1 MCVLPAMRGAKR
13 LARQKKIP
21 RGLHLR
27 SHSTRA
33 LRREG
38 DRRRML
44 FLLLIALAAAAGT
57 ARAQQS
63 ESSASYSG
71 ISVQASPQ
79 IFATMCALEA
89 AGYDVGEAGLAN
101 ASPKRLALRNELLAA
116 KGPAADALRAF
127 YHAHALEDSAET
139 LSPYMTFAIVAGPPP
154 LFHVQGE
161 RESLPPGVLAI
172 DGFESVLSAFY
183 AEAQLDRRWAEL
195 EPQYEPLVDQY
206 RLALA
211 RTVTIANAY
220 LREVLRP
227 SSGRTFTVDFEPLV
241 GQRTNFRNFGDA
253 YTLVVGPPSDA
264 SADAIRHAYLHFM
277 IDPLVLRNRAPLE
290 KRRTIVDIAARAP
303 QLPEE
308 YQDDIVGLLDE
319 SLIKAV
325 ELRLNH
331 LTAEQLQGALKDTD
345 DSGFVLVRPLLD
357 QLRLFEK
364 AAPAMSYYFGDL
376 IEGIDVED
384 TERAQLRTLLSLS
397 APAPELR
404 CRSKRNLPPEDR
416 SASERDQ
423 WLAEGDQQGGCNGT
437 GLPPR
442 PVFQR
447 VLSKY
452 PNEPRALY
460 GLAIADVLSGKAEDA
475 RDLFEENCF
484 IIDSRIAGFP
494 PEGPRPRGTGMV
506 ACVSRPHSRSVG

>member
-1 MCVLPAMRGAKR
+1 VGLFPA
-13 LARQKKIP
+13 
-21 RGLHLR
+21 
-27 SHSTRA
+27 
-33 LRREG
+33 
-38 DRRRML
+38 
-44 FLLLIALAAAAGT
+44 LLALAAAAGT
-57 ARAQQS
+57 TRAQQA
-63 ESSASYSG
+63 ESSVSYSG

-127 YHAHALEDSAET
+127 YRAHALEDSAET
-139 LSPYMTFAIVAGPPP
+139 LSPYMTFALVAGPPP

-195 EPQYEPLVDQY
+195 QPQYEPLVDQY

-211 RTVTIANAY
+211 RTATLVNAY

-277 IDPLVLRNRAPLE
+277 IDPLVLRNRGPLE

-303 QLPEE
+303 QLPAE

-331 LTAEQLQGALKDTD
+331 LTAEQLQGALNDAD

-376 IEGIDVED
+376 IEGIDVD
-384 TERAQLRTLLSLS
+384 TERAQLKALIAR
-397 APAPELR
+397 APAPETAA
-404 CRSKRNLPPEDR
+404 KTQPPPEEH

-423 WLAEGDQQGGCNGT
+423 WLAEGDQQVAAMDGAAAAA
-437 GLPPR
+437 
-442 PVFQR
+442 VFQR

-475 RDLFEENCF
+475 RHLFEKVVSLS
-484 IIDSRIAGFP
+484 IPGSPASAGGPDPAVLAWSHVYLGRIHDLSDERDDAIREYLAARAVEGAPEAARSAAQTGINGPYKPPQAG
-494 PEGPRPRGTGMV
+494 GG
-506 ACVSRPHSRSVG
+506 SQQ